1 MDRVGVGGGRACGGG
16 GVVWSIHR
24 LIELRVKRC
33 GLKAANDWVL
43 VGSVALV
50 CCGTILGWLAARLGR
65 GGPCVTIR
73 PWLAFKTRNGRRCR
87 NNE

>member
-65 GGPCVTIR
+65 R
-73 PWLAFKTRNGRRCR
+73 PMRHDSAVVGVQNAKRSPVSKP
-87 NNE
+87 